1 MPRLTMISLLLSL
14 VVAPGLALAAPAD
27 RVGGDYVYAG
37 SIEAGA
43 PGAWDYATFDPAG
56 GRLYL
61 GHRDRITV
69 IDTAGRKQV
78 GEVGPLNEAHG
89 AAIDAAIGRGFATS
103 GGDGLL
109 KEFDLSD
116 LKIVKEIPVG
126 ADADGVIFDPGTGA
140 VLVTV
145 GDGKKLAIVDAKS
158 ATVTQQVDLP
168 GAPEFLA
175 PDGHGKVFVNIAST
189 GQLARVDIAS
199 GKVEQVWPLEGCMRP
214 HGLAYDHRT
223 RRLFAGC
230 ANAKLLAIDPDSGR
244 VLASLPAGPSNDAI
258 MVDER
263 RGRVFCPNGDGT
275 LTVAAEGPHDH
286 YSVLRTIPTFL
297 GARSGAIDPRTGDL
311 FLTYG
316 AIAIKSPPRD
326 PGGIR
331 FGWDSARVA
340 VFTPND

>member
-1 MPRLTMISLLLSL
+1 MPRLTLFSFLLALL
-14 VVAPGLALAAPAD
+14 AAPGLALAAPGEH
-27 RVGGDYVYAG
+27 VGGDYVYAG
-37 SIEAGA
+37 SIDFGA
-43 PGAWDYATFDPAG
+43 PGGWDYATFDPVG
-56 GRLYL
+56 GRLYI
-61 GHRDRITV
+61 GHNDKITV
-69 IDTAGRKQV
+69 IDPVARKQV
-78 GEVGPLNEAHG
+78 GEVGPMNRAHG
-89 AAIDAAIGRGFATS
+89 AAIVAALGRGFATS
-103 GGDGLL
+103 GGDGIL
-109 KEFDLSD
+109 KEFDLAD

-126 ADADGVIFDPGTGA
+126 DDADSITYDPATGA
-140 VLVTV
+140 VLLTL
-145 GDGKKLAIVDAKS
+145 GDGKKVIIVDAKS
-158 ATVTQQVDLP
+158 ATVTHQVDLP
-168 GAPEFLA
+168 GEPEFLA
-175 PDGHGKVFVNIAST
+175 ADGHGKVFVNIAST

-199 GKVEQVWPLEGCMRP
+199 GKVEQVWPLEGCARP
-214 HGLAYDHRT
+214 HGLAYDHHT

-286 YSVLRTIPTFL
+286 YEVLRTIPTFL
-297 GARSGAIDPRTGDL
+297 GARSGAVDPKSGDV

-331 FGWDSARVA
+331 FGWDSARIA